1 MYLRTHWVLIS
12 AFFSKK
18 FNNITKMKFA
28 KFGKE
33 NLTVLYSN
41 LKMKLHYLRKFVDLI
56 RYHDMT
62 EMVVILAH
70 ITGKSKCVHIHCV
83 LMCTVIFKS
92 FLIKLVALV
101 FLSCPQS

>member
-33 NLTVLYSN
+33 NFTVLYSN

-70 ITGKSKCVHIHCV
+70 IISKCIHIHCV
-83 LMCTVIFKS
+83 LMCTVTFIS
-92 FLIKLVALV
+92 FLIKLVVPFYHA
-101 FLSCPQS
+101 PPP